1 MLNGVSVFWGVF
13 SCRKEEL
20 DAANKLNKQSSA
32 WLDLEVNF
40 LLLLFLFFFIY
51 KQYFS

>member
-32 WLDLEVNF
+32 WMDPNPNPNPNHV
-40 LLLLFLFFFIY
+40 LLY
-51 KQYFS
+51 MRK